1 MPQPLTV
8 PLPPNIDL
16 WGSCVL
22 RVAAIDPTDGS
33 IVTGVDVKNVTI
45 ECVQLRGGSLDSGS
59 FQLVP
64 GPGA

>member
-16 WGSCVL
+16 WDSCVL

-33 IVTGVDVKNVTI
+33 IVSGVTVSDVTI
-45 ECVQLRGGSLDSGS
+45 ECVQLAGQSLDSGS
-59 FQLVP
+59 FKLVP

>member
-1 MPQPLTV
+1 MAQPLTV

-16 WGSCVL
+16 WDSCVL
-22 RVAAIDPTDGS
+22 RVAALDPTDGS
-33 IVTGVDVKNVTI
+33 IVTGVTVTGVTI
-45 ECVQLRGGSLDSGS
+45 ECIQLAGRSLDSGS